1 MDFIILLALVLGIFS
16 HAAALAPTPICT
28 TTPIYN
34 RLQSVSL
41 IRTSDSKNVKL
52 TSLWNTGVLGV
63 GAETAA
69 IVFLRHFG

>member
-1 MDFIILLALVLGIFS
+1 MDSIILIALILGVLG
-16 HAAALAPTPICT
+16 HATALAPTPI
-28 TTPIYN
+28 YN
-34 RLQSVSL
+34 RFQSVSL

-52 TSLWNTGVLGV
+52 TSLWNTGVFGV